1 MSKLSWLDERGAKT
15 LAEEYDFSG
24 GQIDNIVRKVAMDEI
39 REMCRSE
46 KLNLQG
52 VGNKIGFGACRKMAW
67 FTYSPRAHPLLPPA

>member
-24 GQIDNIVRKVAMDEI
+24 GQIDNIVRKIAMDEIIIGKRPDEEEI

-52 VGNKIGFGACRKMAW
+52 VGKRIAFGV
-67 FTYSPRAHPLLPPA
+67 

>member
-15 LAEEYDFSG
+15 LAAEYDFSG
-24 GQIDNIVRKVAMDEI
+24 GQIDNIVRKIAMDEIIIGKRPDEEI

-52 VGNKIGFGACRKMAW
+52 VGKRIGFGV
-67 FTYSPRAHPLLPPA
+67 